1 MSVPGRDRHHY
12 HDVDD
17 HRHHDNDI
25 HRSEHENDEDDQAVR
40 MVRMV
45 IYKEKKRYLAAVWN
59 GVSPYWGGERIICK
73 EHFVTCVY
81 TFMLLHKAT
90 CVKTL
95 IFR

>member
-25 HRSEHENDEDDQAVR
+25 HRSEHEDDEDDQAVRMVR

-73 EHFVTCVY
+73 EHF
-81 TFMLLHKAT
+81 
-90 CVKTL
+90 TL
-95 IFR
+95 SCCFTRQHV

>member
-59 GVSPYWGGERIICK
+59 GVSPYWGRKRIICK
-73 EHFVTCVY
+73 EHF
-81 TFMLLHKAT
+81 A
-90 CVKTL
+90 
-95 IFR
+95 R